1 MLLPKAVGA
10 AMIYIVSEENRRRFH
25 HLLTEMHRHRKQ
37 VFIDKLNWRLDESA
51 GLEIDSY
58 DSHDAIYLI
67 EAGTPTSH
75 VSVSARLLPTVRP
88 HLLSE
93 QFADLCEERLPAGP
107 NIWEATRFCPAP
119 DTPAGAPRRDMLG
132 RMIAGIM
139 ETAFLFGIDQVTYV
153 ADAALAPMALK
164 AGWDARALGAPR
176 GKGRTRI
183 QAFVAS
189 IDGAGLKRV
198 REAFAITAPLTRF
211 VPAELAR
218 AA

>member
-1 MLLPKAVGA
+1 
-10 AMIYIVSEENRRRFH
+10 MIYIVSEENRRRFH
-25 HLLTEMHRHRKQ
+25 HLLTEMHRQRKK
-37 VFIDKLNWRLDESA
+37 VFIDKLNWRLEENA
-51 GLEIDSY
+51 GLEIDAY
-58 DSHDAIYLI
+58 DRADAIYLI
-67 EAGTPTSH
+67 EAGTPTSD
-75 VSVSARLLPTVRP
+75 VTISARLLPTVRA

-93 QFADLCEERLPAGP
+93 QFPDLCEGRLPAGP
-107 NIWEATRFCPAP
+107 HVWEATRFCPAP

-139 ETAFLFGIDQVTYV
+139 ETALLFGIEQVTYV

-164 AGWDARALGAPR
+164 VGWDVRALGAPR
-176 GKGRTRI
+176 GKGRDRI

-198 REAFAITAPLTRF
+198 RETFSISAPLVRF
-211 VPAELAR
+211 VPGELAR